1 MTLEEAI
8 DESIT
13 KILEI
18 NPDLTYTEVY
28 ELCSDY
34 LLKFNKPTKEET
46 KIKSLKKYLSK
57 FFEIDLFAD
66 EEPKLEDIQLS
77 MSPLQSIPKQ
87 YFQERS
93 WAKKDYIIKIHHLDK
108 QIWKTILFDDANLQL
123 RFGDEVALIWKNGS
137 WKSTLLKML
146 IWKEESWFWMI
157 EIADWVKI
165 WYLSQDLFWANDEHT
180 VEEEMRTCFPDIK
193 LAMERLEEIEKLL
206 SMSSWVQEPHP
217 APLLIGEGSHGVVGE
232 VSAQDSSSQAPQN
245 DSLLSSWTQ
254 WRILGEEKNIQDYH
268 SLLEEKEKLQ
278 DFLRKENGYQKRWM
292 QIEIL
297 KYFWFSKAML
307 NFKIKQ
313 LSWWEQ
319 TKLQITR
326 FLIQEVDLLLL
337 DEPTNHLDIEW
348 IFFLQRFC
356 ELWWK
361 TLICISHDKKFL
373 NSCFN
378 RVVEISQRKLHLYE
392 WNYSDYLR
400 QKEKNLE
407 IQHKNYVAQ
416 QKYLQQQEKFITKFR
431 YKSSKA
437 AQVQSRIKMLDKLE
451 RVEAPETESD
461 PKKIN
466 FKLSQRL
473 PNLIMQI
480 EWLIVWYPWKELVTL
495 PNKIEITKEMHIWI
509 IWKNWIWKT
518 TLIKTI
524 LWQLQPLHW
533 SVKVHPD
540 LRIGSYSQV
549 FDDLHPNDT
558 VIEAVMWV
566 GISYQD
572 ARAFLWTLKIDVEK
586 MDHKVSSLSWWEMA
600 KVAVTKMLLQKPHII
615 IMDEPTNHLDLGS
628 KETIKMMLEWF
639 NWVTLIVSH
648 DRDFLEG
655 TSNMLWWIW
664 DNRLTVFHDLQ
675 RGFQELE
682 SSCRKW

>member
-13 KILEI
+13 KILEL
-18 NPDLTYTEVY
+18 NPDLTYAEVY

-46 KIKSLKKYLSK
+46 KIKSLKKYLGK

-66 EEPKLEDIQLS
+66 EEPKLEDIQPS

-93 WAKKDYIIKIHHLDK
+93 RAKKDYIIKIHHLDK

-157 EIADWVKI
+157 EIANWVKI
-165 WYLSQDLFWANDEHT
+165 WYLSQELFWANDEHT
-180 VEEEMRTCFPDIK
+180 VEEEMKTCFPDIK

-206 SMSSWVQEPHP
+206 TDEQSDHH
-217 APLLIGEGSHGVVGE
+217 ALIEE
-232 VSAQDSSSQAPQN
+232 QN
-245 DSLLSSWTQ
+245 
-254 WRILGEEKNIQDYH
+254 
-268 SLLEEKEKLQ
+268 KLQ

-319 TKLQITR
+319 TKLQIAK

-378 RVVEISQRKLHLYE
+378 RVVEISQKKLHLYE

-416 QKYLQQQEKFITKFR
+416 QKYLQQQEAFITKFR
-431 YKSSKA
+431 YKASKA
-437 AQVQSRIKMLDKLE
+437 AQVQSRIKMLDKIEKL
-451 RVEAPETESD
+451 EAPETESD

-480 EWLIVWYPWKELVTL
+480 EWLTVWYPWKELVTL

-566 GISYQD
+566 WISYQD

-639 NWVTLIVSH
+639 NGVTLIVSH
-648 DRDFLEG
+648 DRDFLEW

-682 SSCRKW
+682 SSCWKW

>member
-1 MTLEEAI
+1 MTLEEEI

-13 KILEI
+13 KILEL

-57 FFEIDLFAD
+57 FFEIDLFAND
-66 EEPKLEDIQLS
+66 EPKLEDIQPSL
-77 MSPLQSIPKQ
+77 SPLQSIPKQ

-123 RFGDEVALIWKNGS
+123 RFWDEVALIWKNGS

-146 IWKEESWFWMI
+146 IWKEESGFWMI

-165 WYLSQDLFWANDEHT
+165 GYLSQDLFWANDEHT
-180 VEEEMRTCFPDIK
+180 VEEEMKTCFPDIK

-206 SMSSWVQEPHP
+206 
-217 APLLIGEGSHGVVGE
+217 IDGESDHHALME
-232 VSAQDSSSQAPQN
+232 EQN
-245 DSLLSSWTQ
+245 
-254 WRILGEEKNIQDYH
+254 
-268 SLLEEKEKLQ
+268 KLQ

-297 KYFWFSKAML
+297 KYFWFPKTML

-319 TKLQITR
+319 TKLQIAK

-437 AQVQSRIKMLDKLE
+437 AQVQSRIKMLDRLE
-451 RVEAPETESD
+451 RIEAPETESD

-480 EWLIVWYPWKELVTL
+480 EWLTVWYPWKELVTL

-524 LWQLQPLHW
+524 LWQFQPLHW
-533 SVKVHPD
+533 SIKVHPD

-566 GISYQD
+566 WISYQN

-648 DRDFLEG
+648 DRDFLEW

-682 SSCRKW
+682 SSCWKW

>member
-13 KILEI
+13 KILEL
-18 NPDLTYTEVY
+18 NPDLTYAEVY
-28 ELCSDY
+28 GLCSDY

-57 FFEIDLFAD
+57 FFEVDLFAD
-66 EEPKLEDIQLS
+66 EEPKLEDIQPS

-93 WAKKDYIIKIHHLDK
+93 RAKKDYIIKIHHLDK

-137 WKSTLLKML
+137 GKSTFLKML
-146 IWKEESWFWMI
+146 IWKEESGFWMI
-157 EIADWVKI
+157 EIANGVKI

-180 VEEEMRTCFPDIK
+180 VEEEMKTCFPDIK
-193 LAMERLEEIEKLL
+193 LAMERLDEIEKLL
-206 SMSSWVQEPHP
+206 TDEQSDHH
-217 APLLIGEGSHGVVGE
+217 ALIEE
-232 VSAQDSSSQAPQN
+232 QN
-245 DSLLSSWTQ
+245 
-254 WRILGEEKNIQDYH
+254 
-268 SLLEEKEKLQ
+268 KLQ

-319 TKLQITR
+319 TKLQIAK

-356 ELWWK
+356 ELRWK

-378 RVVEISQRKLHLYE
+378 RVVEISQKKLNLYE

-400 QKEKNLE
+400 QKEKNIE

-416 QKYLQQQEKFITKFR
+416 QKYLQQQEAFITKFR
-431 YKSSKA
+431 YKASKA
-437 AQVQSRIKMLDKLE
+437 AQVQSKIKMLDRIEKIE
-451 RVEAPETESD
+451 EPENESA

-480 EWLIVWYPWKELVTL
+480 EWLTVWYPWKELVTL
-495 PNKIEITKEMHIWI
+495 PNKIEITKEMHVGI
-509 IWKNWIWKT
+509 IGKNWIWKT

-524 LWQLQPLHW
+524 LGQLQPLHW
-533 SVKVHPD
+533 NVKVHPE

-549 FDDLHPNDT
+549 FEDLHPTDT
-558 VIEAVMWV
+558 VIEAIMWTW
-566 GISYQD
+566 ISYQD
-572 ARAFLWTLKIDVEK
+572 ARAFLWALQIDVEK

-600 KVAVTKMLLQKPHII
+600 KVALTKMLLQKPHII
-615 IMDEPTNHLDLGS
+615 VMDEPTNHLDLWS
-628 KETIKMMLEWF
+628 KETIKMMLQWF
-639 NWVTLIVSH
+639 NGVTLIVSH
-648 DRDFLEG
+648 DRDFLEW
-655 TSNMLWWIW
+655 TSNMIWWIW
-664 DNRLTVFHDLQ
+664 DKRLIVFHDLQ
-675 RGFQELE
+675 RAFQELE
-682 SSCRKW
+682 ASCWKW

>member
-1 MTLEEAI
+1 MTLEEVI

-13 KILEI
+13 KILEL
-18 NPDLTYTEVY
+18 NPDLTYAEVY

-57 FFEIDLFAD
+57 FFELNLFAND
-66 EEPKLEDIQLS
+66 EPKLGDIQPS

-123 RFGDEVALIWKNGS
+123 RFWDEVALIWKNGS

-165 WYLSQDLFWANDEHT
+165 GYLSQDLFWANDEHT
-180 VEEEMRTCFPDIK
+180 VEEEMKTCFPDIK
-193 LAMERLEEIEKLL
+193 LAMERLDEIGKLL
-206 SMSSWVQEPHP
+206 TDEQSDHH
-217 APLLIGEGSHGVVGE
+217 ALIEE
-232 VSAQDSSSQAPQN
+232 QN
-245 DSLLSSWTQ
+245 
-254 WRILGEEKNIQDYH
+254 
-268 SLLEEKEKLQ
+268 KLQ

-319 TKLQITR
+319 TKLQIAK

-378 RVVEISQRKLHLYE
+378 RVVEINQKKLHLYE
-392 WNYSDYLR
+392 WNYSDYLH

-480 EWLIVWYPWKELVTL
+480 EWLTVWYPWKELVIL

-524 LWQLQPLHW
+524 LGQISPLHW
-533 SVKVHPD
+533 SIKIHPD

-566 GISYQD
+566 WISYQD

-586 MDHKVSSLSWWEMA
+586 MDHKVSSLSWGEMA
-600 KVAVTKMLLQKPHII
+600 KVAVTKMLLQRPHII

-648 DRDFLEG
+648 DRDFLEW

-675 RGFQELE
+675 RWFQELE
-682 SSCRKW
+682 SSCWKW

>member
-13 KILEI
+13 KILEL
-18 NPDLTYTEVY
+18 NPDLTYAEVY

-46 KIKSLKKYLSK
+46 KIKSLKKYLGK
-57 FFEIDLFAD
+57 FFEIDLFID
-66 EEPKLEDIQLS
+66 NEPKLENIQPS
-77 MSPLQSIPKQ
+77 ISPLQSIPKQ

-93 WAKKDYIIKIHHLDK
+93 LAKKDYIIKIHHLDK

-123 RFGDEVALIWKNGS
+123 RFWDEVALIWKNGS
-137 WKSTLLKML
+137 GKSTFLKML
-146 IWKEESWFWMI
+146 IWKEDSWYWMI
-157 EIADWVKI
+157 EIANWVKI
-165 WYLSQDLFWANDEHT
+165 WYLSQDLYWANDEHT
-180 VEEEMRTCFPDIK
+180 VEEEMKTCFPDIA
-193 LAMERLEEIEKLL
+193 LAMQRLEKIDDMLKDGNAD
-206 SMSSWVQEPHP
+206 H
-217 APLLIGEGSHGVVGE
+217 
-232 VSAQDSSSQAPQN
+232 
-245 DSLLSSWTQ
+245 
-254 WRILGEEKNIQDYH
+254 H
-268 SLLEEKEKLQ
+268 SLIDEQWKLQ
-278 DFLRKENGYQKRWM
+278 DWLTKENGYQKRWM

-319 TKLQITR
+319 TKLQIAK

-378 RVVEISQRKLHLYE
+378 RVVEISQKKLNLYE

-416 QKYLQQQEKFITKFR
+416 QKYLQQQETFITKFR
-431 YKSSKA
+431 FKASKA
-437 AQVQSRIKMLDKLE
+437 AQVQSRIKMLDKLD
-451 RVEAPETESD
+451 RIEAPENESA

-480 EWLIVWYPWKELVTL
+480 EWLTVWYPWKELVTL

-524 LWQLQPLHW
+524 LGQLQPLHG
-533 SVKVHPD
+533 SIKVHPD
-540 LRIGSYSQV
+540 MRVWSYSQV
-549 FDDLHPNDT
+549 FDDLHPDDT
-558 VIEAVMWV
+558 VIEAIMWT

-572 ARAFLWTLKIDVEK
+572 ARAFLWALQIDVEK

-600 KVAVTKMLLQKPHII
+600 KVALTKMLLQKPHVI
-615 IMDEPTNHLDLGS
+615 IMDEPTNHLDLWS
-628 KETIKMMLEWF
+628 KETIKMMLQWF
-639 NWVTLIVSH
+639 NGVTLIVSH
-648 DRDFLEG
+648 DRDFLEW

-664 DNRLTVFHDLQ
+664 DKHLTVFHDLQ

-682 SSCRKW
+682 SSCWKW

>member
-1 MTLEEAI
+1 MTLEEVI

-18 NPDLTYTEVY
+18 NPDLTYAEVY

-57 FFEIDLFAD
+57 FFEIDLFVD
-66 EEPKLEDIQLS
+66 EEPKLENIQPTV
-77 MSPLQSIPKQ
+77 SPLQSIPKQ

-123 RFGDEVALIWKNGS
+123 RFWDEVALIWKNGS
-137 WKSTLLKML
+137 GKSTLLKML
-146 IWKEESWFWMI
+146 IWKEESWYGMI
-157 EIADWVKI
+157 EIANWVKI
-165 WYLSQDLFWANDEHT
+165 GYLSQDLFRANDEHT
-180 VEEEMRTCFPDIK
+180 VEEEMKTCFPDIK
-193 LAMERLEEIEKLL
+193 LAMERMEEIEKLL
-206 SMSSWVQEPHP
+206 LDSNSDHH
-217 APLLIGEGSHGVVGE
+217 ALI
-232 VSAQDSSSQAPQN
+232 
-245 DSLLSSWTQ
+245 
-254 WRILGEEKNIQDYH
+254 EE
-268 SLLEEKEKLQ
+268 ETKLQ
-278 DFLRKENGYQKRWM
+278 EQLKKENGYQKRWM
-292 QIEIL
+292 QIEML

-319 TKLQITR
+319 TKLQIAK

-378 RVVEISQRKLHLYE
+378 RVVEISQKKLNLYE

-400 QKEKNLE
+400 QKEKNVE
-407 IQHKNYVAQ
+407 MQHKNFVAQ
-416 QKYLQQQEKFITKFR
+416 QKYLQQQEAFITKFR
-431 YKSSKA
+431 YKASKA
-437 AQVQSRIKMLDKLE
+437 AQVQSRIKMLDKLD
-451 RVEAPETESD
+451 RIEAPENESA

-480 EWLIVWYPWKELVTL
+480 EWLTVWYPWKELVTL

-509 IWKNWIWKT
+509 IGKNWIWKT

-524 LWQLQPLHW
+524 LWELQPLHW
-533 SVKVHPD
+533 LVKIHPE
-540 LRIGSYSQV
+540 LRVWSYSQV
-549 FDDLHPNDT
+549 FEDLHPMDT
-558 VIEAVMWV
+558 VIEAIMWTW
-566 GISYQD
+566 ISYQD
-572 ARAFLWTLKIDVEK
+572 ARAFLWALQIDVEK

-600 KVAVTKMLLQKPHII
+600 KVALTKMLLQRPHVI
-615 IMDEPTNHLDLGS
+615 IMDEPTNHLDLWS
-628 KETIKMMLEWF
+628 KETIKMMLQWF
-639 NWVTLIVSH
+639 NGVTLIVSH
-648 DRDFLEG
+648 DRDFLEW

-664 DNRLTVFHDLQ
+664 DNHLTVFHDLQ

>member
-1 MTLEEAI
+1 MTLEEVI

-13 KILEI
+13 KILEL
-18 NPDLTYTEVY
+18 NPDLTYAEVY
-28 ELCSDY
+28 ELCSEY

-46 KIKSLKKYLSK
+46 KIKSLKKYLGK

-66 EEPKLEDIQLS
+66 EEPKLEDIQPS

-123 RFGDEVALIWKNGS
+123 RFWDEVALIWKNGS
-137 WKSTLLKML
+137 GKSTLLKML
-146 IWKEESWFWMI
+146 IWKEESGFWMI
-157 EIADWVKI
+157 EIASWVKI
-165 WYLSQDLFWANDEHT
+165 WYLSQDLFRTNDEHA
-180 VEEEMRTCFPDIK
+180 VEEEMKTCFPDIK
-193 LAMERLEEIEKLL
+193 FAMERLEEIEKLL
-206 SMSSWVQEPHP
+206 IDGESDHH
-217 APLLIGEGSHGVVGE
+217 ALI
-232 VSAQDSSSQAPQN
+232 
-245 DSLLSSWTQ
+245 
-254 WRILGEEKNIQDYH
+254 EEQT
-268 SLLEEKEKLQ
+268 KLQ
-278 DFLRKENGYQKRWM
+278 DWLRKEDGYQKRWM

-319 TKLQITR
+319 TKLQIAK

-480 EWLIVWYPWKELVTL
+480 EWLTVWYPWKELVTL

-518 TLIKTI
+518 TLVKTI

-558 VIEAVMWV
+558 VIDAVMWV

-628 KETIKMMLEWF
+628 KETIKMMLQWF
-639 NWVTLIVSH
+639 NGVTLIVSH
-648 DRDFLEG
+648 DRDFLEW

-682 SSCRKW
+682 NSCWKW

>member
-13 KILEI
+13 KILEL
-18 NPDLTYTEVY
+18 NPDLTYAEVY

-57 FFEIDLFAD
+57 FFEVDLFAD
-66 EEPKLEDIQLS
+66 EEPKLEDIQPS
-77 MSPLQSIPKQ
+77 ISPLQSIPKQ

-93 WAKKDYIIKIHHLDK
+93 RAKKDYIIKIHHLDK

-137 WKSTLLKML
+137 GKSTFLKML
-146 IWKEESWFWMI
+146 IWKEESGFWMI
-157 EIADWVKI
+157 EIANGVKI

-180 VEEEMRTCFPDIK
+180 VEEEMKTCFPDIK
-193 LAMERLEEIEKLL
+193 LAMERLDEIEKLL
-206 SMSSWVQEPHP
+206 TDEQSDHH
-217 APLLIGEGSHGVVGE
+217 ALIEE
-232 VSAQDSSSQAPQN
+232 QN
-245 DSLLSSWTQ
+245 
-254 WRILGEEKNIQDYH
+254 
-268 SLLEEKEKLQ
+268 KLQ

-319 TKLQITR
+319 TKLQIAK

-356 ELWWK
+356 ELRWK

-378 RVVEISQRKLHLYE
+378 RVVEISQKKLNLYE

-400 QKEKNLE
+400 QKEKNIE

-416 QKYLQQQEKFITKFR
+416 QKYLQQQEAFITKFR
-431 YKSSKA
+431 YKASKA
-437 AQVQSRIKMLDKLE
+437 AQVQSRIKMLDRIEKIE
-451 RVEAPETESD
+451 EPENESA

-480 EWLIVWYPWKELVTL
+480 EWLTVWYPWKELVTL
-495 PNKIEITKEMHIWI
+495 PNKIEITKEMHIGI
-509 IWKNWIWKT
+509 IGKNWIWKT

-524 LWQLQPLHW
+524 LGQLQPLHW
-533 SVKVHPD
+533 NVKVHPE

-549 FDDLHPNDT
+549 FEDLHPTDT
-558 VIEAVMWV
+558 VIEAIMWTW
-566 GISYQD
+566 ISYQD
-572 ARAFLWTLKIDVEK
+572 ARAFLWALQIDVEK

-600 KVAVTKMLLQKPHII
+600 KVALTKMLLQKPHII
-615 IMDEPTNHLDLGS
+615 VMDEPTNHLDLWS
-628 KETIKMMLEWF
+628 KETIKMMLQWF

-648 DRDFLEG
+648 DRDFLEW
-655 TSNMLWWIW
+655 TSNMIRWIW
-664 DNRLTVFHDLQ
+664 DKRLIVFHDLQ
-675 RGFQELE
+675 RAFQELE
-682 SSCRKW
+682 ASCWKW

>member
-18 NPDLTYTEVY
+18 NPDLTYAEVY

-66 EEPKLEDIQLS
+66 EEPKLEDIQPS

-93 WAKKDYIIKIHHLDK
+93 RAKKDYIIKIHHLDK

-123 RFGDEVALIWKNGS
+123 RFGDEVTLIWKNWS

-146 IWKEESWFWMI
+146 IWKEESGFWMI

-165 WYLSQDLFWANDEHT
+165 GYLSQDLFWANDEHT
-180 VEEEMRTCFPDIK
+180 VEEEMKTCFPDIK

-206 SMSSWVQEPHP
+206 TDESFRTSVS
-217 APLLIGEGSHGVVGE
+217 E
-232 VSAQDSSSQAPQN
+232 VKNPVKTIETPMDSSLRSEWQF
-245 DSLLSSWTQ
+245 T
-254 WRILGEEKNIQDYH
+254 QDYH
-268 SLLEEKEKLQ
+268 SLLEEREILQ

-319 TKLQITR
+319 TKLQIAK

-378 RVVEISQRKLHLYE
+378 RVVEISQKKLHLYE

-416 QKYLQQQEKFITKFR
+416 QKYLQQQEKFITRFR
-431 YKSSKA
+431 YKSTKA
-437 AQVQSRIKMLDKLE
+437 AQVQSRIKMLDKIE
-451 RVEAPETESD
+451 RIEAPEIESD

-480 EWLIVWYPWKELVTL
+480 EWLTVWYPWKELVTL

-549 FDDLHPNDT
+549 FDDLRPEDT

-628 KETIKMMLEWF
+628 KETIKMMLQWF

-648 DRDFLEG
+648 DRDFLEW
-655 TSNMLWWIW
+655 TSNMLWGIW
-664 DNRLTVFHDLQ
+664 DKRLIVFHDLQ

-682 SSCRKW
+682 SSCWKG

>member
-13 KILEI
+13 KILEL
-18 NPDLTYTEVY
+18 NPDLTYAEVY

-46 KIKSLKKYLSK
+46 KIKSLKKYLGK

-66 EEPKLEDIQLS
+66 EEPKLEDIQPS
-77 MSPLQSIPKQ
+77 ISPLQSIPKQ

-137 WKSTLLKML
+137 GKSTLLKML

-180 VEEEMRTCFPDIK
+180 VEEEMKTCFPDIK
-193 LAMERLEEIEKLL
+193 LAMERLEEIEMLL
-206 SMSSWVQEPHP
+206 NDKPPFGKGGAEHSE
-217 APLLIGEGSHGVVGE
+217 AEGY
-232 VSAQDSSSQAPQN
+232 DSFWDIPPS
-245 DSLLSSWTQ
+245 SLLAKGGQ
-254 WRILGEEKNIQDYH
+254 KDYH

-278 DFLRKENGYQKRWM
+278 DQLRKENGYQKRWM

-313 LSWWEQ
+313 LSWGEQ
-319 TKLQITR
+319 TKLQIAK

-392 WNYSDYLR
+392 WNYSDYLH

-461 PKKIN
+461 SKKIN

-480 EWLIVWYPWKELVTL
+480 EWLTVWYPWKELVTL

-566 GISYQD
+566 WISYQD
-572 ARAFLWTLKIDVEK
+572 ARVFLWTLKIDVEK

-628 KETIKMMLEWF
+628 KETIKMMLQWF

-648 DRDFLEG
+648 DRDFLEW

-675 RGFQELE
+675 RWFQELE
-682 SSCRKW
+682 SSCWKG

>member
-1 MTLEEAI
+1 MTLEEVI

-13 KILEI
+13 KILEQ
-18 NPDLTYTEVY
+18 NPDLTYAEVY

-66 EEPKLEDIQLS
+66 EEPKLEDIQPS
-77 MSPLQSIPKQ
+77 ISPLQSIPKQ

-93 WAKKDYIIKIHHLDK
+93 RAKKDYIIKIHHLDK

-123 RFGDEVALIWKNGS
+123 RFWDEVALIWKNGS
-137 WKSTLLKML
+137 GKSTLLKML

-157 EIADWVKI
+157 EMANWVKI
-165 WYLSQDLFWANDEHT
+165 WYLSQDLFRANDEHT
-180 VEEEMRTCFPDIK
+180 VEEEMKTCFPDIK

-206 SMSSWVQEPHP
+206 TDGESDHH
-217 APLLIGEGSHGVVGE
+217 ALI
-232 VSAQDSSSQAPQN
+232 
-245 DSLLSSWTQ
+245 
-254 WRILGEEKNIQDYH
+254 EEQ
-268 SLLEEKEKLQ
+268 SKLQ
-278 DFLRKENGYQKRWM
+278 DWLRKENGYQKRWM

-307 NFKIKQ
+307 NFRIKQ

-319 TKLQITR
+319 TKLQIAK

-378 RVVEISQRKLHLYE
+378 RVVEISQKKLHLYE

-480 EWLIVWYPWKELVTL
+480 EWLTVWYPWKELVTL

-648 DRDFLEG
+648 DRDFLEW
-655 TSNMLWWIW
+655 TSNMLRWIW
-664 DNRLTVFHDLQ
+664 NNRLTVFHDLQ
-675 RGFQELE
+675 RWFQELE
-682 SSCRKW
+682 SSCWKG

>member
-13 KILEI
+13 KILEL
-18 NPDLTYTEVY
+18 NPDLTYAEVY
-28 ELCSDY
+28 ELCSEY

-46 KIKSLKKYLSK
+46 KIKSLKKYLGK

-66 EEPKLEDIQLS
+66 EEPKLEDIQPS

-137 WKSTLLKML
+137 GKSTLLKML
-146 IWKEESWFWMI
+146 IWKEESGFWMI
-157 EIADWVKI
+157 EIASWVKI
-165 WYLSQDLFWANDEHT
+165 WYLSQDLFRANDGHT
-180 VEEEMRTCFPDIK
+180 VEEEMKTCFPDIK

-206 SMSSWVQEPHP
+206 TDGESDHH
-217 APLLIGEGSHGVVGE
+217 ALI
-232 VSAQDSSSQAPQN
+232 
-245 DSLLSSWTQ
+245 
-254 WRILGEEKNIQDYH
+254 EEQT
-268 SLLEEKEKLQ
+268 KLQ
-278 DFLRKENGYQKRWM
+278 DRLRKENGYQKRWM

-319 TKLQITR
+319 TKLQIAK

-378 RVVEISQRKLHLYE
+378 RVVEISQKKLHLYE

-416 QKYLQQQEKFITKFR
+416 QKYLQQQEAFITKFR
-431 YKSSKA
+431 YKASKA

-480 EWLIVWYPWKELVTL
+480 EWLTVWYPWKELVTL

-518 TLIKTI
+518 TLVKTI

-628 KETIKMMLEWF
+628 KETIKMMLQWF
-639 NWVTLIVSH
+639 NGVTLIVSH
-648 DRDFLEG
+648 DRDFLEW

-664 DNRLTVFHDLQ
+664 NNRLTVFHDLQ
-675 RGFQELE
+675 RWFQELE
-682 SSCRKW
+682 SSCWKE

>member
-1 MTLEEAI
+1 MTLEEVI

-13 KILEI
+13 KILEL
-18 NPDLTYTEVY
+18 NPDLTYAEVY

-46 KIKSLKKYLSK
+46 KIKSLKKYLGK

-66 EEPKLEDIQLS
+66 EELKLEDIQPS

-93 WAKKDYIIKIHHLDK
+93 RAKKDYIIKIHHLDK

-123 RFGDEVALIWKNGS
+123 RFWDEVALIWKNGS

-146 IWKEESWFWMI
+146 IWKEESGFWMI

-165 WYLSQDLFWANDEHT
+165 WYLSQDLFRANDEHT
-180 VEEEMRTCFPDIK
+180 VEEEMKTCFPDIK
-193 LAMERLEEIEKLL
+193 LAMKRLEEIEKLL
-206 SMSSWVQEPHP
+206 TDGESGHQ
-217 APLLIGEGSHGVVGE
+217 ALIEE
-232 VSAQDSSSQAPQN
+232 QN
-245 DSLLSSWTQ
+245 
-254 WRILGEEKNIQDYH
+254 
-268 SLLEEKEKLQ
+268 KLQ

-319 TKLQITR
+319 TKLQIAK

-378 RVVEISQRKLHLYE
+378 RVVEISQKKLHLYE

-480 EWLIVWYPWKELVTL
+480 EWLTVWYPWKELVTL

-586 MDHKVSSLSWWEMA
+586 MDHKVSSLSWGEMA

-628 KETIKMMLEWF
+628 KETIKMMLQWF

-648 DRDFLEG
+648 DRDFLEW

-675 RGFQELE
+675 RGFQDLE
-682 SSCRKW
+682 SSCWKG

>member
-1 MTLEEAI
+1 MTLEEVI

-13 KILEI
+13 KILEL
-18 NPDLTYTEVY
+18 NPDLTYAEVY

-46 KIKSLKKYLSK
+46 KIKSLKKYLGK
-57 FFEIDLFAD
+57 FFEIDLFVD
-66 EEPKLEDIQLS
+66 EEPKLEDIQPS

-137 WKSTLLKML
+137 GKSTLLKML

-165 WYLSQDLFWANDEHT
+165 WYLSQDLFRANDEHT

-193 LAMERLEEIEKLL
+193 LAMERLEEIGKLL
-206 SMSSWVQEPHP
+206 IDESFRTSVSEVKNPVK
-217 APLLIGEGSHGVVGE
+217 IGETPM
-232 VSAQDSSSQAPQN
+232 DSSLRSEWQF
-245 DSLLSSWTQ
+245 T
-254 WRILGEEKNIQDYH
+254 QDYH
-268 SLLEEKEKLQ
+268 SLLEEREKLQ
-278 DFLRKENGYQKRWM
+278 DQLRKENGYQKRWM

-313 LSWWEQ
+313 LSWGEQ
-319 TKLQITR
+319 TKLQIAK

-378 RVVEISQRKLHLYE
+378 RVVEISQKKLHLYE

-480 EWLIVWYPWKELVTL
+480 EWLTVWYPWKELVTL

-533 SVKVHPD
+533 SIKVHPD

-648 DRDFLEG
+648 DRDFLEW

-675 RGFQELE
+675 RWFQELE
-682 SSCRKW
+682 SSCWKG

>member
-8 DESIT
+8 DQSIT
-13 KILEI
+13 QILEL
-18 NPDLTYTEVY
+18 NSDLTYAEVY

-66 EEPKLEDIQLS
+66 EEPKLEDIQPS

-123 RFGDEVALIWKNGS
+123 RFGDEVAMIWKNGS
-137 WKSTLLKML
+137 GKSTLLKML
-146 IWKEESWFWMI
+146 IWKEESGFWMI

-165 WYLSQDLFWANDEHT
+165 GYLSQDLFWANDEHT
-180 VEEEMRTCFPDIK
+180 VEEEMKTCFPDIK
-193 LAMERLEEIEKLL
+193 LAMERLDEIGKLL
-206 SMSSWVQEPHP
+206 LDSDSDHH
-217 APLLIGEGSHGVVGE
+217 ALI
-232 VSAQDSSSQAPQN
+232 
-245 DSLLSSWTQ
+245 
-254 WRILGEEKNIQDYH
+254 EEQT
-268 SLLEEKEKLQ
+268 KLQ
-278 DFLRKENGYQKRWM
+278 DQLRKENGYQKRWM

-313 LSWWEQ
+313 LSWGEQ
-319 TKLQITR
+319 TKLQIAK

-451 RVEAPETESD
+451 RVEAPEIESD

-480 EWLIVWYPWKELVTL
+480 EWLTVWYPWKELVTL

-518 TLIKTI
+518 TLVKTI

-533 SVKVHPD
+533 SVRVHPD

-639 NWVTLIVSH
+639 NGVTLIVSH
-648 DRDFLEG
+648 DRDFLEW

-682 SSCRKW
+682 SSCWKW

>member
-13 KILEI
+13 KILEL
-18 NPDLTYTEVY
+18 NPDLTYAEVY

-57 FFEIDLFAD
+57 FFEVDLFAD
-66 EEPKLEDIQLS
+66 EEPKLEDIQPS
-77 MSPLQSIPKQ
+77 ISPLQSIPKQ

-93 WAKKDYIIKIHHLDK
+93 RAKKDYIIKIHHLDK

-137 WKSTLLKML
+137 GKSTFLKML
-146 IWKEESWFWMI
+146 IWKEESGFWMI
-157 EIADWVKI
+157 EIANGVKI

-180 VEEEMRTCFPDIK
+180 VEEEMKTCFPDIK
-193 LAMERLEEIEKLL
+193 LAMERLDEIEKLL
-206 SMSSWVQEPHP
+206 TDEQSDHH
-217 APLLIGEGSHGVVGE
+217 ALIEE
-232 VSAQDSSSQAPQN
+232 QN
-245 DSLLSSWTQ
+245 
-254 WRILGEEKNIQDYH
+254 
-268 SLLEEKEKLQ
+268 KLQ

-319 TKLQITR
+319 TKLQIAK

-356 ELWWK
+356 ELRWK

-378 RVVEISQRKLHLYE
+378 RVVEISQKRLNLYE

-400 QKEKNLE
+400 QKEKNIE

-416 QKYLQQQEKFITKFR
+416 QKYLQQQEAFITKFR
-431 YKSSKA
+431 YKASKA
-437 AQVQSRIKMLDKLE
+437 AQVQSRIKMLDRIEKIE
-451 RVEAPETESD
+451 EPENESA

-480 EWLIVWYPWKELVTL
+480 EWLTVWYPWKELVTL
-495 PNKIEITKEMHIWI
+495 PNKIEITKEMHIGI
-509 IWKNWIWKT
+509 IGKNWIWKT

-524 LWQLQPLHW
+524 LGQLQPLHW
-533 SVKVHPD
+533 NVKVHPE

-549 FDDLHPNDT
+549 FEDLHPTDT
-558 VIEAVMWV
+558 VIEAIMWTW
-566 GISYQD
+566 ISYQD
-572 ARAFLWTLKIDVEK
+572 ARAFLWALQIDVEK

-600 KVAVTKMLLQKPHII
+600 KVALTKMLLQKPHII
-615 IMDEPTNHLDLGS
+615 VMDEPTNHLDLWS
-628 KETIKMMLEWF
+628 KETIKMMLQWF

-648 DRDFLEG
+648 DRDFLEW
-655 TSNMLWWIW
+655 TSNMIRWIW
-664 DNRLTVFHDLQ
+664 DKRLIVFHDLQ
-675 RGFQELE
+675 RAFQELE
-682 SSCRKW
+682 ASCWKW

>member
-1 MTLEEAI
+1 MTLEEVI

-13 KILEI
+13 KILEL
-18 NPDLTYTEVY
+18 NPDLTYAEVY

-46 KIKSLKKYLSK
+46 KIKSLRKYLSK
-57 FFEIDLFAD
+57 FFEIDLFED
-66 EEPKLEDIQLS
+66 ETPKLEDIQPNI
-77 MSPLQSIPKQ
+77 SPLQSIPKQ

-108 QIWKTILFDDANLQL
+108 QIWKTVLFDDANLQL
-123 RFGDEVALIWKNGS
+123 RFWDEVALIWKNWSG
-137 WKSTLLKML
+137 KSTFLKML
-146 IWKEESWFWMI
+146 IWKEESWYGMI
-157 EIADWVKI
+157 EIANWVKI
-165 WYLSQDLFWANDEHT
+165 WYLSQDLFWANDEHS
-180 VEEEMRTCFPDIK
+180 VEEEMKNCFPDIK

-206 SMSSWVQEPHP
+206 LDSNSDHH
-217 APLLIGEGSHGVVGE
+217 ALI
-232 VSAQDSSSQAPQN
+232 
-245 DSLLSSWTQ
+245 
-254 WRILGEEKNIQDYH
+254 EE
-268 SLLEEKEKLQ
+268 ETKLQ
-278 DFLRKENGYQKRWM
+278 DWLRKENGYQKRWM

-319 TKLQITR
+319 TKLQIAK

-378 RVVEISQRKLHLYE
+378 RVVEISQKKLNLYE

-400 QKEKNLE
+400 QKEKNIE
-407 IQHKNYVAQ
+407 IQHKNFVAQ
-416 QKYLQQQEKFITKFR
+416 QKYLQQQEAFITKFR
-431 YKSSKA
+431 YKASKA
-437 AQVQSRIKMLDKLE
+437 AQVQSRIKMLDKLD
-451 RVEAPETESD
+451 RIEAPENESA

-480 EWLIVWYPWKELVTL
+480 EWLTVWYPWKELVNL

-524 LWQLQPLHW
+524 LWELQPLHW
-533 SVKVHPD
+533 SVKIHPE
-540 LRIGSYSQV
+540 LRIWSYSQV
-549 FDDLHPNDT
+549 FEDLHPMDT
-558 VIEAVMWV
+558 VIEAIMWTW
-566 GISYQD
+566 ISYQD
-572 ARAFLWTLKIDVEK
+572 ARAFLWALQIDVEK

-600 KVAVTKMLLQKPHII
+600 KVALTKMLLQKPHVI
-615 IMDEPTNHLDLGS
+615 IMDEPTNHLDLWS
-628 KETIKMMLEWF
+628 KETIKMMLQWF
-639 NWVTLIVSH
+639 NGVTLIVSH
-648 DRDFLEG
+648 DRDFLEW

-664 DNRLTVFHDLQ
+664 DNHLTVFHDLQ
-675 RGFQELE
+675 RWFQELE
-682 SSCRKW
+682 SSCWKG

>member
-1 MTLEEAI
+1 MTLEDAI
-8 DESIT
+8 DQEIT

-18 NPDLTYTEVY
+18 NPDLTYAEVY

-66 EEPKLEDIQLS
+66 EELKLEDIQPS

-93 WAKKDYIIKIHHLDK
+93 RAKKDYIIKIHHLDK

-146 IWKEESWFWMI
+146 IWKEESGFWMI

-165 WYLSQDLFWANDEHT
+165 WYLSQDLFRANDEHT
-180 VEEEMRTCFPDIK
+180 VEEEMKTCFPDIK

-206 SMSSWVQEPHP
+206 LDSASDHHV
-217 APLLIGEGSHGVVGE
+217 LIEE
-232 VSAQDSSSQAPQN
+232 QN
-245 DSLLSSWTQ
+245 
-254 WRILGEEKNIQDYH
+254 R
-268 SLLEEKEKLQ
+268 LQ
-278 DFLRKENGYQKRWM
+278 DRLRKGNGYQKWWM

-313 LSWWEQ
+313 LSWGEQ
-319 TKLQITR
+319 TKLQIAK
-326 FLIQEVDLLLL
+326 FLVQEVDLLLL

-348 IFFLQRFC
+348 IFFLQHFC

-378 RVVEISQRKLHLYE
+378 RVVEISHKKLHLYE
-392 WNYSDYLR
+392 WNYSDYLH
-400 QKEKNLE
+400 QKEKKLE

-451 RVEAPETESD
+451 RVEAPEIESD

-480 EWLIVWYPWKELVTL
+480 EWLTVWYPWKELVTL

-518 TLIKTI
+518 TLVKTI

-533 SVKVHPD
+533 SVKIHPD
-540 LRIGSYSQV
+540 LHIGSYSQV
-549 FDDLHPNDT
+549 FDDLHPDDT

-628 KETIKMMLEWF
+628 KETIKMMLQWF

-648 DRDFLEG
+648 DRDFLEW

-664 DNRLTVFHDLQ
+664 NNRLTVFHDLQ
-675 RGFQELE
+675 RWFQELE

>member
-1 MTLEEAI
+1 M
-8 DESIT
+8 
-13 KILEI
+13 K
-18 NPDLTYTEVY
+18 
-28 ELCSDY
+28 
-34 LLKFNKPTKEET
+34 
-46 KIKSLKKYLSK
+46 
-57 FFEIDLFAD
+57 
-66 EEPKLEDIQLS
+66 
-77 MSPLQSIPKQ
+77 
-87 YFQERS
+87 
-93 WAKKDYIIKIHHLDK
+93 
-108 QIWKTILFDDANLQL
+108 
-123 RFGDEVALIWKNGS
+123 
-137 WKSTLLKML
+137 
-146 IWKEESWFWMI
+146 
-157 EIADWVKI
+157 
-165 WYLSQDLFWANDEHT
+165 
-180 VEEEMRTCFPDIK
+180 TCFPDIK

-206 SMSSWVQEPHP
+206 VDNESDHH
-217 APLLIGEGSHGVVGE
+217 ALIEE
-232 VSAQDSSSQAPQN
+232 QA
-245 DSLLSSWTQ
+245 
-254 WRILGEEKNIQDYH
+254 
-268 SLLEEKEKLQ
+268 KLQ
-278 DFLRKENGYQKRWM
+278 DWLRKENGYQKWWM

-313 LSWWEQ
+313 LSWGEQ
-319 TKLQITR
+319 TKLQIAK

-378 RVVEISQRKLHLYE
+378 RVVEISQKKLNLYE

-400 QKEKNLE
+400 QKEKNIE

-416 QKYLQQQEKFITKFR
+416 QKYLQQQEAFITRFR
-431 YKSSKA
+431 YKASKA
-437 AQVQSRIKMLDKLE
+437 AQVQSRIKMLDKLD
-451 RVEAPETESD
+451 RIEAPENESA

-480 EWLIVWYPWKELVTL
+480 EWLTVWYSWKELVTL

-524 LWQLQPLHW
+524 LGELQPLHW
-533 SVKVHPD
+533 SIKIHPEI
-540 LRIGSYSQV
+540 RVWSYSQV
-549 FDDLHPNDT
+549 FEDLHPTDT
-558 VIEAVMWV
+558 VIEAIMWTW
-566 GISYQD
+566 ISYQD
-572 ARAFLWTLKIDVEK
+572 ARGFLWALQIDVEK

-600 KVAVTKMLLQKPHII
+600 KVALTKMLLQKPHVI
-615 IMDEPTNHLDLGS
+615 IMDEPTNHLDLWS
-628 KETIKMMLEWF
+628 KETIKMMLQWF
-639 NWVTLIVSH
+639 NGVTLIVSH
-648 DRDFLEG
+648 DRDFLEW

-675 RGFQELE
+675 RWFQELE
-682 SSCRKW
+682 SSCWKW

>member
-18 NPDLTYTEVY
+18 NPDLTYAEVY

-46 KIKSLKKYLSK
+46 KIKSLKKYLGK

-66 EEPKLEDIQLS
+66 EEFKPEDIQPS

-93 WAKKDYIIKIHHLDK
+93 RAKKNYIIKIHHLDK

-123 RFGDEVALIWKNGS
+123 RFWDEVALIWKNGS

-146 IWKEESWFWMI
+146 IWKEESGFWMI

-165 WYLSQDLFWANDEHT
+165 WYLSQDLFRANDEHT

-193 LAMERLEEIEKLL
+193 LAMERLEEIEMLL
-206 SMSSWVQEPHP
+206 TDEQSDHQ
-217 APLLIGEGSHGVVGE
+217 
-232 VSAQDSSSQAPQN
+232 
-245 DSLLSSWTQ
+245 
-254 WRILGEEKNIQDYH
+254 

-278 DFLRKENGYQKRWM
+278 DRLRKENGYQKRWM

-319 TKLQITR
+319 TKLQIAK

-378 RVVEISQRKLHLYE
+378 RVVEISQKKLNLYE

-400 QKEKNLE
+400 QKEKNVE

-416 QKYLQQQEKFITKFR
+416 QKYLQQQEAFITKFR
-431 YKSSKA
+431 YKASKA
-437 AQVQSRIKMLDKLE
+437 AQVQSRIKMLDKLD
-451 RVEAPETESD
+451 RIEAPENESA

-480 EWLIVWYPWKELVTL
+480 EWLTVWYPWKELVTL

-524 LWQLQPLHW
+524 LWELQPLHW
-533 SVKVHPD
+533 SVKIHPE
-540 LRIGSYSQV
+540 LRVGSYSQV
-549 FDDLHPNDT
+549 FEDLHPMDT
-558 VIEAVMWV
+558 VIEAIMWTW
-566 GISYQD
+566 ISYQD
-572 ARAFLWTLKIDVEK
+572 ARAFLWALQIDVEK

-600 KVAVTKMLLQKPHII
+600 KVALTKMLLQRPHVI
-615 IMDEPTNHLDLGS
+615 IMDEPTNHLDLWS
-628 KETIKMMLEWF
+628 KETIKMMLQWF
-639 NWVTLIVSH
+639 NGVTLIVSH
-648 DRDFLEG
+648 DRDFLEW

-664 DNRLTVFHDLQ
+664 DNHLTIFHDLQ

-682 SSCRKW
+682 SSCWKG

>member
-1 MTLEEAI
+1 MTLEEVI

-13 KILEI
+13 KILEL
-18 NPDLTYTEVY
+18 NPDLTYAEVY

-46 KIKSLKKYLSK
+46 KIKSLKKYLGK
-57 FFEIDLFAD
+57 FFEIDLFVD
-66 EEPKLEDIQLS
+66 EEPKLEDIQPS

-123 RFGDEVALIWKNGS
+123 RFWDEVALIWKNGS
-137 WKSTLLKML
+137 GKSTLLKML
-146 IWKEESWFWMI
+146 IWKEESGFWMI
-157 EIADWVKI
+157 EIANWVKI
-165 WYLSQDLFWANDEHT
+165 WYLSQDLFRANDEHT
-180 VEEEMRTCFPDIK
+180 VEEEMKTCFPDIK
-193 LAMERLEEIEKLL
+193 LAMERLEEIEQLL
-206 SMSSWVQEPHP
+206 TDGESDHH
-217 APLLIGEGSHGVVGE
+217 ALI
-232 VSAQDSSSQAPQN
+232 
-245 DSLLSSWTQ
+245 
-254 WRILGEEKNIQDYH
+254 EEQ
-268 SLLEEKEKLQ
+268 SKLQ
-278 DFLRKENGYQKRWM
+278 ERLRKENGYQKRWM

-319 TKLQITR
+319 TKLQIAK

-378 RVVEISQRKLHLYE
+378 RVVEISQKKLHLYE

-416 QKYLQQQEKFITKFR
+416 QKYLQQQEAFITKFR
-431 YKSSKA
+431 YKASKA

-451 RVEAPETESD
+451 KIEAPEIESD

-480 EWLIVWYPWKELVTL
+480 EWLTVWYPWKELVTL

-628 KETIKMMLEWF
+628 KETIKMMLQWF
-639 NWVTLIVSH
+639 NGVTLIVSH
-648 DRDFLEG
+648 DRDFLEW

-682 SSCRKW
+682 SSCWKW

>member
-13 KILEI
+13 KILES
-18 NPDLTYTEVY
+18 NPELTYAEVY
-28 ELCSDY
+28 ELCADY

-66 EEPKLEDIQLS
+66 DEPKLEDIQPNI
-77 MSPLQSIPKQ
+77 SPLQSIPKQ
-87 YFQERS
+87 YFQERVS
-93 WAKKDYIIKIHHLDK
+93 AKKDYIIKIHHLDK

-137 WKSTLLKML
+137 WKSTFLKML
-146 IWKEESWFWMI
+146 IWKEESGFWMI

-165 WYLSQDLFWANDEHT
+165 WYLSQELFWANDEHT
-180 VEEEMRTCFPDIK
+180 VEEEMKTCFPDIK
-193 LAMERLEEIEKLL
+193 LAMERLEEIENILWQPL
-206 SMSSWVQEPHP
+206 SPS
-217 APLLIGEGSHGVVGE
+217 
-232 VSAQDSSSQAPQN
+232 DSSPNREQN
-245 DSLLSSWTQ
+245 FSPDRGS
-254 WRILGEEKNIQDYH
+254 GEAKGVIAKDYH
-268 SLLEEKEKLQ
+268 SLLEERDRIQ
-278 DFLRKENGYQKRWM
+278 DRLRKENGYQKRWM

-319 TKLQITR
+319 TKLQIAK

-356 ELWWK
+356 ELRGK

-378 RVVEISQRKLHLYE
+378 RVVEISQKKLHFYE

-451 RVEAPETESD
+451 RVEAPENESA

-480 EWLIVWYPWKELVTL
+480 EWLTVWYPWNQLVTL

-524 LWQLQPLHW
+524 LGQISPLHW
-533 SVKVHPD
+533 SVKIHPE
-540 LRIGSYSQV
+540 LRVGSYSQV
-549 FDDLHPNDT
+549 FDDLHPNDS
-558 VIEAVMWV
+558 VIDAIMWT

-572 ARAFLWTLKIDVEK
+572 ARAFLWALQIDVEK
-586 MDHKVSSLSWWEMA
+586 MNHKVSSLSWWEMA
-600 KVAVTKMLLQKPHII
+600 KVALTKMLLQKPHII

-639 NWVTLIVSH
+639 NGVTLIVSH
-648 DRDFLEG
+648 DRDFLEW

-664 DNRLTVFHDLQ
+664 DNHLTVFHDLH
-675 RGFQELE
+675 RWFQELE
-682 SSCRKW
+682 SSCWKG

>member
-1 MTLEEAI
+1 
-8 DESIT
+8 
-13 KILEI
+13 
-18 NPDLTYTEVY
+18 
-28 ELCSDY
+28 
-34 LLKFNKPTKEET
+34 
-46 KIKSLKKYLSK
+46 
-57 FFEIDLFAD
+57 
-66 EEPKLEDIQLS
+66 
-77 MSPLQSIPKQ
+77 
-87 YFQERS
+87 
-93 WAKKDYIIKIHHLDK
+93 
-108 QIWKTILFDDANLQL
+108 
-123 RFGDEVALIWKNGS
+123 
-137 WKSTLLKML
+137 
-146 IWKEESWFWMI
+146 MI

-180 VEEEMRTCFPDIK
+180 VEEEMKTCFPDIK
-193 LAMERLEEIEKLL
+193 LAMERLDEIEKLL
-206 SMSSWVQEPHP
+206 TNEQSDHH
-217 APLLIGEGSHGVVGE
+217 ALIEE
-232 VSAQDSSSQAPQN
+232 QN
-245 DSLLSSWTQ
+245 
-254 WRILGEEKNIQDYH
+254 
-268 SLLEEKEKLQ
+268 KLQ

-319 TKLQITR
+319 TKLQIAK

-378 RVVEISQRKLHLYE
+378 RVVEISQKKLHLYE

-400 QKEKNLE
+400 QKEKNIE

-416 QKYLQQQEKFITKFR
+416 QKYLQQQEAFITKFR
-431 YKSSKA
+431 YKASKA
-437 AQVQSRIKMLDKLE
+437 AQVQSRIKMLDRIEKI
-451 RVEAPETESD
+451 EAPENESA

-480 EWLIVWYPWKELVTL
+480 EWLTVWYPWKELVTL

-509 IWKNWIWKT
+509 IGKNWIWKT

-524 LWQLQPLHW
+524 LGQISPLHW
-533 SVKVHPD
+533 AVKVHPD

-549 FDDLHPNDT
+549 FEDLHPTDT
-558 VIEAVMWV
+558 VIEAIMWTW
-566 GISYQD
+566 ISYQD
-572 ARAFLWTLKIDVEK
+572 ARAFLWALQIDVEK

-600 KVAVTKMLLQKPHII
+600 KVALTKMLLQKPHII
-615 IMDEPTNHLDLGS
+615 VMDEPTNHLDLWS
-628 KETIKMMLEWF
+628 KETIKMMLQWF
-639 NWVTLIVSH
+639 NGVTLIVSH
-648 DRDFLEG
+648 DRDFLEW
-655 TSNMLWWIW
+655 TSNMIWWIW
-664 DNRLTVFHDLQ
+664 DKRLTVFHDLQ

-682 SSCRKW
+682 ASCWKW

>member
-13 KILEI
+13 KILEL
-18 NPDLTYTEVY
+18 NPDLTYAEVY

-57 FFEIDLFAD
+57 FFEVDLFAD
-66 EEPKLEDIQLS
+66 EEPKLEDIQPS

-137 WKSTLLKML
+137 GKSTLLKML
-146 IWKEESWFWMI
+146 IWKEESGFWMI
-157 EIADWVKI
+157 EIANGVKI

-180 VEEEMRTCFPDIK
+180 VEEEMKTCFPDIK
-193 LAMERLEEIEKLL
+193 LAMERLEEIERLL
-206 SMSSWVQEPHP
+206 TDGESDHH
-217 APLLIGEGSHGVVGE
+217 ALI
-232 VSAQDSSSQAPQN
+232 
-245 DSLLSSWTQ
+245 
-254 WRILGEEKNIQDYH
+254 EEQ
-268 SLLEEKEKLQ
+268 SKLQ
-278 DFLRKENGYQKRWM
+278 DWLRKENGYQKRWM

-297 KYFWFSKAML
+297 KYFWFSKTML

-319 TKLQITR
+319 TKLQIAK

-378 RVVEISQRKLHLYE
+378 RVVEISQKKLHLYE

-416 QKYLQQQEKFITKFR
+416 QKYLQQQEAFITKFR
-431 YKSSKA
+431 YKASKA
-437 AQVQSRIKMLDKLE
+437 AQVQSRIKMLDRIEKI
-451 RVEAPETESD
+451 EAPETESD

-480 EWLIVWYPWKELVTL
+480 EGLTVWYPWKELVTL
-495 PNKIEITKEMHIWI
+495 PNKIEITKEMHIGI
-509 IWKNWIWKT
+509 IGKNWIWKT

-524 LWQLQPLHW
+524 LGQLQPLHW

-540 LRIGSYSQV
+540 LRIWSYSQV

-566 GISYQD
+566 WISYQD

-615 IMDEPTNHLDLGS
+615 IMDEPTNHLDLWS
-628 KETIKMMLEWF
+628 KETIKMMLQWF
-639 NWVTLIVSH
+639 NGVTLIVSH
-648 DRDFLEG
+648 DRDFLEW
-655 TSNMLWWIW
+655 TSNMIWWIW
-664 DNRLTVFHDLQ
+664 DKRLTVFHDLQ
-675 RGFQELE
+675 RWFQELE
-682 SSCRKW
+682 SSCWKW

>member
-1 MTLEEAI
+1 MTLEEVI

-13 KILEI
+13 KILEL
-18 NPDLTYTEVY
+18 NPDLTYAEVY
-28 ELCSDY
+28 ELCSEY

-46 KIKSLKKYLSK
+46 KIKSLKKYLGK

-66 EEPKLEDIQLS
+66 EEPKLEDIQPS

-157 EIADWVKI
+157 EIASWVKI

-180 VEEEMRTCFPDIK
+180 VEEEMKTCFPDIK

-206 SMSSWVQEPHP
+206 TDGESDHH
-217 APLLIGEGSHGVVGE
+217 ALI
-232 VSAQDSSSQAPQN
+232 
-245 DSLLSSWTQ
+245 
-254 WRILGEEKNIQDYH
+254 EEQ
-268 SLLEEKEKLQ
+268 SKLQ
-278 DFLRKENGYQKRWM
+278 DRLRKENGYQKRWM

-319 TKLQITR
+319 TKLQIAK

-378 RVVEISQRKLHLYE
+378 RVVEISQKKLHLYE

-407 IQHKNYVAQ
+407 IQYKNYVAQ
-416 QKYLQQQEKFITKFR
+416 QKYLQQQEAFITKFR
-431 YKSSKA
+431 YKASKA
-437 AQVQSRIKMLDKLE
+437 AQVQSRIKMLDKLD

-480 EWLIVWYPWKELVTL
+480 EWLTVWYPWKELVTL

-524 LWQLQPLHW
+524 LWELQPLHW

-558 VIEAVMWV
+558 VIDAVMWV
-566 GISYQD
+566 WISYQD

-615 IMDEPTNHLDLGS
+615 IMDEPTNHLDLWS
-628 KETIKMMLEWF
+628 KETIKMMLQWF
-639 NWVTLIVSH
+639 NGVTLIVSH
-648 DRDFLEG
+648 DRDFLEW
-655 TSNMLWWIW
+655 TSNMLWWIRN
-664 DNRLTVFHDLQ
+664 NRLTVFHDLQ
-675 RGFQELE
+675 RWFQELE
-682 SSCRKW
+682 SSCWKG

>member
-1 MTLEEAI
+1 MTLEEVI

-57 FFEIDLFAD
+57 FFEVDLFAD
-66 EEPKLEDIQLS
+66 DEPKFEDAQLS

-123 RFGDEVALIWKNGS
+123 RFWDEVALIWKNGS
-137 WKSTLLKML
+137 GKSTLLKML
-146 IWKEESWFWMI
+146 IWKEESWYWMI
-157 EIADWVKI
+157 EMANWVKI

-180 VEEEMRTCFPDIK
+180 VEEEMKTCFPDIK
-193 LAMERLEEIEKLL
+193 LAMERLEAIERLL
-206 SMSSWVQEPHP
+206 ANDESDHH
-217 APLLIGEGSHGVVGE
+217 ALIEE
-232 VSAQDSSSQAPQN
+232 QA
-245 DSLLSSWTQ
+245 
-254 WRILGEEKNIQDYH
+254 
-268 SLLEEKEKLQ
+268 KLQ
-278 DFLRKENGYQKRWM
+278 DQLRKENGYQKWWM

-319 TKLQITR
+319 TKLQIAK
-326 FLIQEVDLLLL
+326 FLVQEVDLLLL

-378 RVVEISQRKLHLYE
+378 RVVEISQKKLNLYE

-400 QKEKNLE
+400 QKEKNIE

-416 QKYLQQQEKFITKFR
+416 QKYLQQQEAFITKFR
-431 YKSSKA
+431 YKASKA
-437 AQVQSRIKMLDKLE
+437 AQVQSRIKMLDKID
-451 RVEAPETESD
+451 RIEAPENESA

-480 EWLIVWYPWKELVTL
+480 EWLTVWYPWKELVTL

-524 LWQLQPLHW
+524 LGELQPLHW
-533 SVKVHPD
+533 SVKVHPE
-540 LRIGSYSQV
+540 LRVGSYSQV
-549 FDDLHPNDT
+549 FEDLHPTDT
-558 VIEAVMWV
+558 VIEAIMWTW
-566 GISYQD
+566 ISYQD
-572 ARAFLWTLKIDVEK
+572 ARSFLWALQIDVEK
-586 MDHKVSSLSWWEMA
+586 MDHKVASLSWWEMA
-600 KVAVTKMLLQKPHII
+600 KVALTKMLLQRPHVI
-615 IMDEPTNHLDLGS
+615 IMDEPTNHLDLWS
-628 KETIKMMLEWF
+628 KETIKMMLQWF
-639 NWVTLIVSH
+639 NGVTLIVSH
-648 DRDFLEG
+648 DRDFLEW

-664 DNRLTVFHDLQ
+664 DNHLTVFHDLQ

-682 SSCRKW
+682 SSCWKG